1 MKKQT
6 YDRKAALGAVYTPT
20 DLGKWVAE
28 EALSYLGSRAARAL
42 ACDPACG
49 DGELLSAVRSAQ
61 PATRIIG
68 IDIDPEA
75 LRAARSRCNATR
87 LIESNAI
94 LSPPGKT
101 LKAHWRK
108 LLGAG
113 SPDLFILN
121 PPWGIDFRS
130 HRDRLHELGFSLAT
144 GQFDSFEI
152 FCEAS
157 ISYAKPG
164 TVLAFILPDSIFYPE
179 KQAFRRLL
187 LNECKLLL
195 IARLGEGFFEAVFR
209 ATSVVIV
216 QKGLAPHNH
225 HVRCLRLMPADR
237 GEFKNSYKSLQQV
250 AADRYHQVLQ
260 SRFAS
265 ETENRFDIDLRDYE
279 EKTVSKFSMHEAIWA
294 DWLKSTRGVEISK
307 TGKIALCPR
316 CKHANPFPRENATAV
331 CKFCNRDFPA
341 DDNSTS
347 IIFPFSKSQP
357 NARRIIV
364 GEDVDRY
371 AVGSSRVIKENI
383 CGIDYKQTAHG
394 VTPRILIRKTGLG
407 IKAALD
413 TSTDYTN
420 QVVFMYH
427 RQDQNVPDFFLY
439 YVLGVLCSRVT
450 LAYFLRTHGEVEW
463 KSHPYVTQKIINN
476 VPIPL
481 FTQGS
486 RLERQ
491 ARAIADAVKFFCETG
506 VKEKTRDVFI
516 DCLVAGLYKLSR
528 DDCRW
533 VVNVMNEAQALEPI
547 RTLRLEGYELLTPHL
562 VK

>member
-1 MKKQT
+1 MHAKVS
-6 YDRKAALGAVYTPT
+6 DRKAVLGAVYTPT
-20 DLGKWVAE
+20 ELGYWVAE
-28 EALSYLGSRAARAL
+28 EALAYLGSRAANAL

-49 DGELLSAVRSAQ
+49 DGELLSAVRTVQ
-61 PATRIIG
+61 PKARVIG
-68 IDIDPEA
+68 IDVDPVA
-75 LRAARSRCNATR
+75 LRDARKRCGKIR

-94 LSPPGKT
+94 LAPARKT
-101 LKAHWRK
+101 VEAHWRK
-108 LLGAG
+108 LLGAET
-113 SPDLFILN
+113 PDLFILN

-130 HRDRLHELGFSLAT
+130 HRARLHELGFTLAS

-152 FCEAS
+152 FCEAT
-157 ISYAKPG
+157 ISNAKTG
-164 TVLAFILPDSIFYPE
+164 AVLAFILPDSIFYPE
-179 KQAFRRLL
+179 KQAFRRFLL
-187 LNECKLLL
+187 KECKLLL
-195 IARLGEGFFEAVFR
+195 IARLGEGFFEDVFR

-216 QKGLAPHNH
+216 EKGPAAHDHP
-225 HVRCLRLMPADR
+225 VRCLRLMPADR
-237 GEFKNSYKSLQQV
+237 GDLKTSHKSLKQV
-250 AADRYHQVLQ
+250 ADDRSHRVLQ

-265 ETENRFDIDLRDYE
+265 EAENRFDIDLRDYE
-279 EKTVSKFSMHEAIWA
+279 ERTISKFSMHEAIWA

-307 TGKIALCPR
+307 TGKIALCPN
-316 CKHANPFPRENATAV
+316 CEHANPFPRENATAV
-331 CKFCNRDFPA
+331 CKFCNSAFPA
-341 DDNSTS
+341 EDNSTS
-347 IIFPFSKSQP
+347 IIFPFKKP
-357 NARRIIV
+357 LTNARRIIV

-371 AVGSSRVIKENI
+371 AVGSSRVITENVR
-383 CGIDYKQTAHG
+383 GIDYKQTAHG

-427 RQDQNVPDFFLY
+427 REDQNVPDFFLY

-506 VKEKTRDVFI
+506 VKEKTKDVFI
-516 DCLVAGLYKLSR
+516 DCLVAGLYKLNR

-547 RTLRLEGYELLTPHL
+547 RTLRLEGYELLTPHF